1 MGCLRTVRLSSF
13 CLALWSL
20 AWGGLSIACAQ
31 EGGSACTRDGLKG
44 VVDQYLAALAA
55 HNPSGVPLDGKVRFT
70 ENGTD
75 TQVGKGLWATAG
87 KVLLKRS
94 AIDTGTCGTVTQ
106 AIIEE
111 NNRPTIFGFRLKLK
125 SGKITETEHIIVR
138 EKEFAFTPKG
148 ILDTAAQ
155 DWEGLLKPAERSS
168 RMAMTA
174 AAVDCFDMFADDPVV
189 NTPFASPCDRWENG
203 MQTTKGGEFQGKVY
217 PPHSCTPKG
226 LGLIMTHP
234 PRRVPV
240 VDLEAGIAV
249 AFVHFAKSLP
259 DFHMFKIR
267 NGKVELIQAVI
278 GAAAPST
285 GWASEEVLKN

>member
-1 MGCLRTVRLSSF
+1 
-13 CLALWSL
+13 
-20 AWGGLSIACAQ
+20 
-31 EGGSACTRDGLKG
+31 
-44 VVDQYLAALAA
+44 
-55 HNPSGVPLDGKVRFT
+55 VPLDEKVRFT
-70 ENGTD
+70 ENGID
-75 TQVGKGLWATAG
+75 TVVGKGLWATAG

-106 AIIEE
+106 TIIEE
-111 NNRPTIFGFRLKLK
+111 NNRPIIFGFRLKLK
-125 SGKITETEHIIVR
+125 SGKITEIEHLIAR

-148 ILDTAAQ
+148 ILDTADQ
-155 DWEGLLKPAERSS
+155 DWEGILKPAERSS
-168 RMAMTA
+168 RLAMTA
-174 AAVDCFDMFADDPVV
+174 AAVDYFDMFADDPAVS
-189 NTPFASPCDRWENG
+189 TPFASPCDRWENG

-240 VDLEAGIAV
+240 VDLEAGIVV
-249 AFVHFAKSLP
+249 AFVHFAKGLP
-259 DFHMFKIR
+259 DFHMFKMR